1 MIFRVI
7 LILFVFFLNFS
18 CSKKDNDL
26 VFQKSKSVNPF
37 DIYEQGLSAFGRN
50 DYFFASKKFT
60 EAEQN
65 FKDIKLAAK
74 SSVMAS
80 YSLYGINFY
89 EEALQNIENYLKL
102 YPADSN
108 VAYVHYLKA
117 IIYYEQ
123 IGDEKRDIDPLLK
136 AKRQID
142 FFLSE
147 FPNTDYSIDLKFKKN
162 LIINQ
167 LAAKELY
174 VAKFY
179 IDVQK
184 WVPAINRLKKIVKD
198 YDQTIFVE
206 EALHRLVE
214 IHYHIGLENEAKKYA
229 SILGY
234 NYNSSEWFEQSYKV
248 LNKNYVSPKK
258 EKVKKDDS
266 FLKSIINKIKIND

>member
-229 SILGY
+229 SVLGY